1 MNNQQEKIVLTQ
13 EQRRFLKKSAHHLKP
28 VVQLGKKGI
37 SSALINEINQALLD
51 HELIK
56 VQVLPVQKSDIEENV
71 QTLITET
78 GADHIATIGNMIIL
92 FKARVEDSEFFQEN
106 S

>member
-1 MNNQQEKIVLTQ
+1 MNNQQEKTLSE

-37 SSALINEINQALLD
+37 SESLIKEVEQALAV

-56 VQVLPVQKSDIEENV
+56 VQLLPGQKAELDAHV
-71 QTLITET
+71 VMLMKET
-78 GADHIATIGNMIIL
+78 HAEHIATIGNMIIL
-92 FKARVEDSEFFQEN
+92 FKAKEKDSAFF
-106 S
+106 

>member
-37 SSALINEINQALLD
+37 SQALINEIHQALLD

-56 VQVLPVQKSDIEENV
+56 VQVLPVQKSDIEQNV
-71 QTLITET
+71 QTLIEET

-92 FKARVEDSEFFQEN
+92 FKAREDSEFFQEE
-106 S
+106 